1 MKPRP
6 GLRSAPSCSTPTG
19 PWATLALVSSS
30 AKYYVGPAKRNWG
43 GEEGSGFPHLL
54 PQPGSAGSRASSHR
68 LWGPCPIIQYWMGGC
83 TEAAVGRH
91 SPPGYHA
98 SRAPAA
104 FGSHNTP
111 QFHAHTAPIHR
122 LVAHS
127 AGGRSSVTPLTTSAC
142 PPFFEVAL
150 EKGTPVLSQRTQGE
164 PPSLPALSSL
174 HPFSAWPPNTSPCPQ
189 PDLTMSWRAPTAP
202 PHCAL
207 L

>member
-1 MKPRP
+1 MRSQDWDSDRLRPAQPPWDPGLPWPWFPPLPGTMWDRQRETGAGRKAVGSRP
-6 GLRSAPSCSTPTG
+6 GVQGA
-19 PWATLALVSSS
+19 
-30 AKYYVGPAKRNWG
+30 GPALTA
-43 GEEGSGFPHLL
+43 SGVPAPL
-54 PQPGSAGSRASSHR
+54 SSTG
-68 LWGPCPIIQYWMGGC
+68 WGC

-111 QFHAHTAPIHR
+111 QFHTHTAPIHR
-122 LVAHS
+122 LLAHS
-127 AGGRSSVTPLTTSAC
+127 AGDRSSVTPLTTSAC

-174 HPFSAWPPNTSPCPQ
+174 HPFSNTSPCPQ
-189 PDLTMSWRAPTAP
+189 PDLTTS
-202 PHCAL
+202 
-207 L
+207 